1 MTGLV
6 LPRASQYRGISL
18 YCAPILPRS
27 TDHMPRKSPLHVL
40 QLLMLHVTDEKIDV
54 LVFLVI
60 VLVFLVY
67 SYQRISD
74 MLNNEDRPLL
84 LDSAFKCLQSLQPLQ
99 RRQE

>member
-67 SYQRISD
+67 SYQRIAD
-74 MLNNEDRPLL
+74 TLNNEDRPLL
-84 LDSAFKCLQSLQPLQ
+84 LDSAFKCLESLQPLQ
-99 RRQE
+99 Q